1 MTGSEANR
9 GAVARSRDL
18 RRVEHA
24 VARILAETER
34 PVEAYDAALE
44 AIGRP
49 LRWQLGAV
57 WEFDPSEGRLHCV
70 RTWHAGARADEF
82 QALGETLALA
92 PGEGLP
98 GRVLAT
104 GEPAWLTDAPK
115 DANFPR
121 AEAAR
126 HSGWHAA
133 FGFPLRS
140 PRGVLGVME
149 FFSGEVRAPDAR
161 LLQTMGALGSQLGQF
176 VARRRAEEDVR
187 ASESRLR
194 AMLDATL
201 DAVVTIDDRGRVLGW
216 NQAAEAVFGYRASEA
231 IGREM
236 AELIVPPELRDA
248 HRRGLA
254 RYLESEE
261 PVVLDRRVEL
271 SGMRRDGSVFPVEL
285 TVTRIPLAG
294 PPTFTGYLR
303 DIADRVRA
311 DEELR
316 ASRARLVEVA
326 DAERKR
332 IQRNLHDGAQ
342 QRLTGVLL
350 MLGRLRASPSQA
362 DPRLDHAIDAL
373 AAGLDEIRELASGLH
388 PSVLTERGLGAALEA
403 LALRTPVPVE
413 LETPVERRL
422 PEPVE
427 SAAYYVVAEALAN
440 VQKHARARRVVVRAT
455 TDEHRIVVDVV
466 DDGVGGAD
474 REGTGLRGLADRV
487 EALGGRLAV
496 DSAAGG
502 GTRLRAEIPHGQRP
516 CAVGAPVE
524 PDDERCGAVRDRA
537 TVRSRPAR

>member
-1 MTGSEANR
+1 MTGSEPNR
-9 GAVARSRDL
+9 GAIARPRDL

-24 VARILAETER
+24 VARILAETQR

-49 LRWQLGAV
+49 LGWGLGAV
-57 WEFDPSEGRLHCV
+57 WELDPSEGRLRCV
-70 RTWHAGARADEF
+70 RTWHVGGRADEIK
-82 QALGETLALA
+82 ALGETLALA

-104 GEPAWLTDAPK
+104 GAPAWLADAPK

-126 HSGWHAA
+126 RGGWHAA
-133 FGFPLRS
+133 FGFPLRT
-140 PRGVLGVME
+140 PHGVLGVME
-149 FFSGEVRAPDAR
+149 FFSAEVRAPDER
-161 LLQTMGALGSQLGQF
+161 LLQTMSALGSQVGQF
-176 VARRRAEEDVR
+176 VARRRAEEEVR

-201 DAVVTIDDRGRVLGW
+201 DAVVTIDHRGSVLGW
-216 NQAAEAVFGYRASEA
+216 NHAAEAIFDYRASEA

-254 RYLESEE
+254 RYLESEQA
-261 PVVLDRRVEL
+261 VVLDRRMEL
-271 SGMRRDGSVFPVEL
+271 SGMRRDGGVFPVEL
-285 TVTRIPLAG
+285 TITRIPLPG

-303 DIADRVRA
+303 DITDRVRA

-342 QRLTGVLL
+342 QRLTAVLL
-350 MLGRLRASPSQA
+350 LLGRLRASPSQRDA
-362 DPRLDHAIDAL
+362 RLDQAIDAL

-413 LETPVERRL
+413 LETLPQRRL
-422 PEPVE
+422 PEAVE

-440 VQKHARARRVVVRAT
+440 VQKHARARRVIVRAT
-455 TDEHRIVVDVV
+455 TDSHRIVVDIV
-466 DDGVGGAD
+466 DDGTGGAD
-474 REGTGLRGLADRV
+474 TEGAGLRGLADRV
-487 EALGGRLAV
+487 EALGGRLAL
-496 DSAAGG
+496 DSPAAG
-502 GTRLRAEIPHGQRP
+502 GTRLRAEIPHGPPPPAAARRTP
-516 CAVGAPVE
+516 FG
-524 PDDERCGAVRDRA
+524 RA
-537 TVRSRPAR
+537 TRSGP